1 MQLTDNKSGDIII
14 DTLEGN
20 TLSDSGKILN
30 QMGQVVTLV
39 DIETLELIEAWV
51 KCDLSFCFY
60 TTE

>member
-30 QMGQVVTLV
+30 QMGAGSY
-39 DIETLELIEAWV
+39 IGG
-51 KCDLSFCFY
+51 Y
-60 TTE
+60 